1 MVLTTHRPT
10 FTHVQTLDPA
20 AIADPT
26 EAAMRAYYSSPVD
39 LANCEHEPLHL
50 IQVIQPHACL
60 LVVDR
65 KSFRIEVASENT
77 GEHIG
82 RTWREL
88 LGQPLDTCLEE
99 ATVAQVKRAIDA
111 DIDQSRPLFA
121 FFMIAGETEGR
132 QVIYHSTKDKIV
144 LEIEPVQE
152 GFETSIFQQRLGE
165 AIEQVQHLTDYSTM
179 FGEIAKVVARISGYD
194 RVSLYRFDADWNGEV
209 VAEVLNREGLES
221 WLNLRY
227 PASDIPAQA
236 RDLYLRNR
244 VRMLSDINADQV
256 FLRKH
261 ADGNPKPQALDLSAV
276 DCRGLSP
283 VHREY
288 LQNIG
293 VAATMS
299 IAVILDGKLWGLF
312 ALHHDTPR
320 YLDFELRSFL
330 KFVGQ
335 VFSGHL
341 SLQSASEYR
350 RRVLEVNSYRSQLG
364 DQISELND
372 IGLALTEGTVTVLD
386 LIPKAHGAAVS
397 VEGAVSTIGACPPDD
412 ENRAFADWVR
422 KAADDPLVYHHN
434 CLKAVYPRV
443 AELGHGIAGAL
454 LVWLD
459 KDRSEYLAWFRQ
471 EIVRNVHW
479 GGKPGKLEVETSDG
493 GVRFAPRKSFAKY
506 TETVRDHSDP
516 WTESDVDAALAL
528 RSHIKDVVLRRYQ
541 HVRRVNSELASAYK
555 EMETFSYTVSHDLR
569 APLRGINGFA
579 EILLEDY
586 ADKLDEDARMMLRRI
601 QSSTT
606 KMNLFIDDLL
616 QLAKL
621 GVSAPHLHRLDLGAM
636 ARECFEDTSSG
647 YRKRSINFEVADGIP
662 EVMADGRLMGIAL
675 NNLISNAI
683 KYSQHNDHTEI
694 TFGYDPDSA
703 RGRGAFYLKDNGE
716 GFEPRYAERVFE
728 MFTRLSEDATIEGSG
743 IGLALVQRVIEKHN
757 GSVWVESEPNVGTTF
772 YFTLQS
778 A

>member
-1 MVLTTHRPT
+1 MQHIDTG
-10 FTHVQTLDPA
+10 

-26 EAAMRAYYSSPVD
+26 EAAMRAYYANPVD
-39 LANCEHEPLHL
+39 LADCEVEPLHL

-77 GEHIG
+77 EEHIG
-82 RTWREL
+82 RPWRDL

-99 ATVAQVKRAIDA
+99 ATIVQIKRAVQS

-121 FFMIAGETEGR
+121 FSNFNGETEGR
-132 QVIYHSTKDKIV
+132 QIIYHCSEHQIV

-165 AIEQVQHLTDYSTM
+165 AIEQVQRLTDFTTM
-179 FGEIAKVVARISGYD
+179 FDDIAKVVARISGYD

-209 VAEVLNREGLES
+209 VAEAVQHEGLES

-227 PASDIPAQA
+227 PASDIPKQA
-236 RDLYLRNR
+236 RELYLLNR

-261 ADGNPKPQALDLSAV
+261 ADGNPKPEALDLSVV

-293 VAATMS
+293 VGATMS
-299 IAVILDGKLWGLF
+299 IAIILDGKLWGLF
-312 ALHHDTPR
+312 ALHHNSPR

-330 KFVGQ
+330 KFIMQ
-335 VFSGHL
+335 VFGGHL

-386 LIPKAHGAAVS
+386 LIPKAQGACVS
-397 VEGAVSTIGACPPDD
+397 VEGIMNCIGTCPAEDVT
-412 ENRAFADWVR
+412 RALAEWVR
-422 KAADDPLVYHHN
+422 RQANDPLTFHTN
-434 CLKAVYPRV
+434 KLKSLYPD
-443 AELGHGIAGAL
+443 AAKLGHGIAGV
-454 LVWLD
+454 LVLWLD
-459 KDRSEYLAWFRQ
+459 RDRSEYLIWFRQ
-471 EIVRNVHW
+471 EIVRNIDW
-479 GGKPGKLEVETSDG
+479 GGRPDKEEIGTSDG
-493 GVRFAPRKSFAKY
+493 GLRFAPRKSFAKY
-506 TETVRDHSDP
+506 TQTVRDRSEP
-516 WTESDVDAALAL
+516 WTDGDVDAALAL
-528 RSHIKDVVLRRYQ
+528 RSHIKDVVLRRFQ
-541 HVRRVNSELASAYK
+541 HVKRVNSELASAYR

-586 ADKLDEDARMMLRRI
+586 ADKLDDAARQMLRRI

-621 GVSAPHLHRLDLGAM
+621 GVSAPNLKKLDLGEL
-636 ARECFEDTSSG
+636 ARESFQDTSDG
-647 YRKRSINFEVADGIP
+647 YRKRKVDFRVDDNMPPVRAD
-662 EVMADGRLMGIAL
+662 RQLMSIAL

-683 KYSQHNDHTEI
+683 KYTHREERAEI
-694 TFGYDPDSA
+694 TFGYEPDA
-703 RGRGAFYLKDNGE
+703 PYGRVTFFLRDNGE
-716 GFEPRYAERVFE
+716 GFDQRYAERVFE
-728 MFTRLSEDATIEGSG
+728 MFTRLSDDSSIEGSG
-743 IGLALVQRVIEKHN
+743 VGLALVQRVIEKHE
-757 GSVWVESEPNVGTTF
+757 GKIWVESEPNVGTTF
-772 YFTLQS
+772 YFTLQ
-778 A
+778 AA